1 MTTLQSH
8 DQPRVGY
15 EIEKHIFTS
24 QTDPAPFANASTSS
38 LYAYPTVVHVAK
50 QPCICRVCVIMM
62 LQAPK
67 KAERCAEQR

>member
-1 MTTLQSH
+1 MVTTLQSH

-50 QPCICRVCVIMM
+50 QTMYLQGVCNND
-62 LQAPK
+62 A
-67 KAERCAEQR
+67 ASA